1 MTNYHPSSTIGP
13 HFNPNGHVE
22 PFAGSHDHSLPQYS
36 YPYQNPSVLY
46 SQGQTNGTPI
56 APQTRSNTH
65 SFRSN
70 AQGVLTPSSVGNE
83 VNGAP
88 HAPYGGQIQYN
99 AFPPPQYPP
108 MPFAHGVSSYGVQLF
123 NQPTTGSNFPSNP
136 SHLFPNPHPAAE
148 IQSAESEDPD
158 TVPPA
163 LSELEDGE
171 LDDEEVA
178 KAAGQSRASTMT
190 PSRGSQH
197 KRHENLN
204 SADGEP
210 SHHAANARNKPLPGL
225 NQGRFLPR
233 HYYCVRN
240 YILNFSALESLAI
253 PHISQRPGHPM
264 SNGFNDNSGD
274 SQFSRTTV
282 STSGQYPHPKHSI
295 EQDHEEVNQHLVD
308 TKMEEAK
315 QALRDLHSQGF
326 GFNQIVNAGLNP
338 GVLRRLYNK
347 IEVSVNASSD
357 LPQRRTIKHGVVE
370 MPPKSATGSIHERRL
385 EVSQK
390 VSDGD
395 VFGNGTMPHQISEE
409 AKINGQPTLA
419 AAKNERKS
427 NETQASSAKSSQP
440 PNINPLGKI
449 PGIKASGTKIV
460 DRKEYIARMLAA
472 KAGKPPVSASTPVPS
487 QTSAITDTG
496 THAEARL
503 SAIPTPIVPAA
514 MLQAPCD
521 FTDSSL
527 GTPKEDLDAE
537 TKRKAQTDLARQK
550 MEALKLRENF
560 QQQARPAISKNQQSQ
575 TKGVPS
581 VSAERSA
588 PISQFLP
595 NRQSSYFS
603 PASQKPPFNIPGLF
617 MTSDALESANP
628 SKPSASDNSIVTL
641 QAVGDTTF
649 GSSQEVLRPH
659 AVTSAEFLT
668 VSKTPSLP
676 ETSLDLNSTLPA
688 TISTTSSSNRKRQRA
703 SDFIDSHSIKV
714 KRPLGQ
720 QEDTSV
726 IIDISD
732 DDISNDTSGDESLET
747 ADRRDSLPRGP
758 QVIAPGNGKKNPP
771 KSLPPLT
778 DLPQRKKSVI
788 MTPPAAQASGQS
800 SDLNG
805 LKSKEM
811 EIEVMNRK
819 IAELEQRIATKAK
832 QNTSRSHS
840 PGTSSRVTTSPPS
853 GGSSIQINNPPN
865 LPLSLS
871 DSQNGEI
878 ASIEKRE
885 SSTALA
891 ETNEAAVAEQLN
903 VVQQLEQVE
912 RAKAEAERSLAAQ
925 TTLASAAD
933 QPLTREE
940 GLQTQKADEQLNL
953 VEREQRSKDEEQELA
968 QVGEESRLEESQG
981 QQVRGEETKKYRQ
994 EEAEQYPQ
1002 ERQRVL
1008 EPAAPQE
1015 YSQGQER
1022 KRSLDDQ
1029 RQARKSE
1036 IESGLPLLDAEVEK
1050 TRIRLESLREEMA
1063 SLEMQLQK
1071 GIEGR
1076 QGLIE
1081 ELHMLSRSREALPGP
1096 MDLESCDVREVPK
1109 QSTSTTELTGKCP
1122 YKPKPSMCSK

>member
-1 MTNYHPSSTIGP
+1 M
-13 HFNPNGHVE
+13 
-22 PFAGSHDHSLPQYS
+22 
-36 YPYQNPSVLY
+36 
-46 SQGQTNGTPI
+46 
-56 APQTRSNTH
+56 
-65 SFRSN
+65 
-70 AQGVLTPSSVGNE
+70 
-83 VNGAP
+83 
-88 HAPYGGQIQYN
+88 
-99 AFPPPQYPP
+99 
-108 MPFAHGVSSYGVQLF
+108 
-123 NQPTTGSNFPSNP
+123 
-136 SHLFPNPHPAAE
+136 
-148 IQSAESEDPD
+148 
-158 TVPPA
+158 
-163 LSELEDGE
+163 LS
-171 LDDEEVA
+171 
-178 KAAGQSRASTMT
+178 
-190 PSRGSQH
+190 
-197 KRHENLN
+197 
-204 SADGEP
+204 
-210 SHHAANARNKPLPGL
+210 
-225 NQGRFLPR
+225 
-233 HYYCVRN
+233 
-240 YILNFSALESLAI
+240 FSALDSLAKPYPQDSI
-253 PHISQRPGHPM
+253 ISQRPRNPM
-264 SNGFNDNSGD
+264 PNGFINNSGD
-274 SQFSRTTV
+274 SQFSRTTEN
-282 STSGQYPHPKHSI
+282 TSAQHPQSKNTI
-295 EQDHEEVNQHLVD
+295 EQDPEEVDQHLVD
-308 TKMEEAK
+308 AKMEEAK

-326 GFNQIVNAGLNP
+326 GFDQIVNAGLKP

-357 LPQRRTIKHGVVE
+357 LLQRRTTKRGVVD
-370 MPPKSATGSIHERRL
+370 MPSESATGSTHERRP

-395 VFGNGTMPHQISEE
+395 VFGNGTIPHQISEE

-427 NETQASSAKSSQP
+427 IETQASSAKSSQP
-440 PNINPLGKI
+440 PNVNPLGKA
-449 PGIKASGTKIV
+449 PGTKASGTKIV

-472 KAGKPPVSASTPVPS
+472 KAGKPAVSASTPVLS

-496 THAEARL
+496 AHAEARL
-503 SAIPTPIVPAA
+503 SAIPAPIVPAA
-514 MLQAPCD
+514 ILQAPCD
-521 FTDSSL
+521 FTDTSL
-527 GTPKEDLDAE
+527 GTLREDLDVE

-550 MEALKLRENF
+550 IEALKLRESF
-560 QQQARPAISKNQQSQ
+560 QQQARSATSDNQQSPA
-575 TKGVPS
+575 KGVPS
-581 VSAERSA
+581 VPAE
-588 PISQFLP
+588 ISVPTFQPLP

-617 MTSDALESANP
+617 MTSDALETANP

-641 QAVGDTTF
+641 QAVGDANT
-649 GSSQEVLRPH
+649 GSSQEVHRPH
-659 AVTSAEFLT
+659 AATSAEFLT
-668 VSKTPSLP
+668 VNKTPSLP

-688 TISTTSSSNRKRQRA
+688 TLPTTSSSNRKRQRA
-703 SDFIDSHSIKV
+703 SDFIDSLSIKV

-747 ADRRDSLPRGP
+747 ADRQDSLPRGP

-771 KSLPPLT
+771 QSLPPLT
-778 DLPQRKKSVI
+778 DLPQRKKSVM
-788 MTPPAAQASGQS
+788 MTPPTAQASGQS
-800 SDLNG
+800 GDLNG

-853 GGSSIQINNPPN
+853 GGSSNQINNPPN

-878 ASIEKRE
+878 ASIEKRKL
-885 SSTALA
+885 STMLT
-891 ETNEAAVAEQLN
+891 ETNEAAAAEQLN

-925 TTLASAAD
+925 TTLASGAD

-940 GLQTQKADEQLNL
+940 GLQTQQAAEHLTL

-968 QVGEESRLEESQG
+968 QVGEESRLEESQSHH
-981 QQVRGEETKKYRQ
+981 VRGEETKKYYQ
-994 EEAEQYPQ
+994 EEADRYLQ
-1002 ERQRVL
+1002 ERQRML
-1008 EPAAPQE
+1008 KPAAPRE
-1015 YSQGQER
+1015 YLQGQER

-1050 TRIRLESLREEMA
+1050 TRKRLESLRQEMA

-1081 ELHMLSRSREALPGP
+1081 ELHMLSRSREALRGP

-1122 YKPKPSMCSK
+1122 YEPRPLMCSK